1 MNKLLFIIKHAVAK
15 EVAMIEIDKFCQER
29 GITDFD
35 VMTEEEFGTTDF
47 VKENHVFAMPPV
59 PKEPIYETAHLEQER
74 REERFRKEQNKLRAR
89 FYKRGRY
96 GKK

>member
-1 MNKLLFIIKHAVAK
+1 MNKPLFIIRHGVAK
-15 EVAMIEIDKFCQER
+15 EVAMIEIDKLCQER

-47 VKENHVFAMPPV
+47 VKENHAFTMPPI
-59 PKEPIYETAHLEQER
+59 PKEPTYETAHLEQER

-89 FYKRGRY
+89 FIKGDKY
-96 GKK
+96 GKG

>member
-1 MNKLLFIIKHAVAK
+1 MNKPLFIIKKGVAK
-15 EVAMIEIDKFCQER
+15 EVAMIEIDKLCQEK

-35 VMTEEEFGTTDF
+35 VMTEEEFGTTGF
-47 VKENHVFAMPPV
+47 VKENYVLTMPPV

-89 FYKRGRY
+89 FYKR
-96 GKK
+96 K